1 VEIKKKLKGGVER
14 AVQSSDYKNIYSAVI
29 DTYTNNT
36 VLKNFAEVRKWVKV
50 KQELC
55 LGKELVGQEEYTIDI
70 GDCVQGMELRSGTIK
85 KSKIVLHSPEL
96 IVAD

>member
-36 VLKNFAEVRKWVKV
+36 VLKNFAEVGYWRRGQTVRCGYELRLGKWLV
-50 KQELC
+50 QELYS
-55 LGKELVGQEEYTIDI
+55 GYEEFQDQELDI
-70 GDCVQGMELRSGTIK
+70 MSETGWGS
-85 KSKIVLHSPEL
+85 
-96 IVAD
+96 

>member
-36 VLKNFAEVRKWVKV
+36 VLKNFAEVGYWGRGLDSIRCGN
-50 KQELC
+50 EL
-55 LGKELVGQEEYTIDI
+55 GSDPG
-70 GDCVQGMELRSGTIK
+70 
-85 KSKIVLHSPEL
+85 IVFW
-96 IVAD
+96 